1 MCVPSVFRSLCSSSA
16 EDGVSKDEDKVS
28 KPISLDDLAAGWLAD
43 MEAWARREGASRDEA
58 RARVARQTGVSEGS
72 LERVRRRR
80 LKGIRGY
87 VADRIRAAFVAA
99 LAAERARL
107 DRELMVAERAGG
119 VAADAA
125 GEARAALDA
134 AQRLIERGRAHS

>member
-1 MCVPSVFRSLCSSSA
+1 
-16 EDGVSKDEDKVS
+16 
-28 KPISLDDLAAGWLAD
+28 
-43 MEAWARREGASRDEA
+43 
-58 RARVARQTGVSEGS
+58 
-72 LERVRRRR
+72 
-80 LKGIRGY
+80 
-87 VADRIRAAFVAA
+87 
-99 LAAERARL
+99 L